1 MTGKHIPAKS
11 ERNDMPSRYVFFC
24 TLSYSYSILRPL
36 QREIRRRGDD
46 VAWFLESTCE
56 DMLRGDERRLH
67 TIDDV
72 MRYRPKAVITAGDY
86 VYPSFPG
93 VKVCVFHGYPINK
106 RADKHDDHFKLRGW
120 FDICCTQSPLSTE
133 SFQKLAEKKGFFRV
147 YETGWCRVD
156 DFFSDVLEEQ
166 GRENEERKVVLS
178 VPKQP
183 SLDTI
188 VSQKPTVIYAC
199 TYTKGITSA
208 PMLAPVIEEMIQSK
222 PWRWIITLHPMI
234 DDVDIINHYT
244 TLAVR
249 YPNVMFRKQLTTN
262 DLRQGDVMLSDMSSI
277 ILEFQLLG
285 KPVVT
290 FRNTS
295 PGPHIIDVSETKDV
309 AEALEQ
315 ALTRPQ
321 PLMDAI
327 AAHTSLY
334 EAHRDAKN
342 SARVLDAIDDFID
355 NWQGKLK
362 RKPRQWLRRWQLYKQ
377 SQAYR
382 Q

>member
-120 FDICCTQSPLSTE
+120 FDIFCTQSPLSTE
-133 SFQKLAEKKGFFRV
+133 PFQALAEKKKYFCV
-147 YETGWCRVD
+147 YETGWPKVD
-156 DFFSDVLEEQ
+156 DFFKEQ
-166 GRENEERKVVLS
+166 REKNEERAEKCSEQSS
-178 VPKQP
+178 VP
-183 SLDTI
+183 TI
-188 VSQKPTVIYAC
+188 VYAC
-199 TYTKGITSA
+199 TFTKGISSA
-208 PMLAPVIEEMIQSK
+208 AVLAPVIEQLVQQK
-222 PWRWIITLHPMI
+222 PWRWILTLHPKI

-249 YPNVMFRKQLTTN
+249 YPNVMFRKQLTTD
-262 DLRQGDVMLSDMSSI
+262 DLRAADVMLCDTSSI
-277 ILEFQLLG
+277 ILEFQILD